1 MSDELDGEAA
11 PDGDDGKARALKDGS
26 PEDHPALHRHVGL
39 ENYINML
46 ATVNQKLTS
55 IDRLSLILAQKV
67 TFFNH

>member
-46 ATVNQKLTS
+46 ATVNQKS
-55 IDRLSLILAQKV
+55 N
-67 TFFNH
+67 FH